1 MACLYSYMTCYFGI
15 CWDFFFFS
23 SCFDCSSAF
32 SLAVSH

>member
-15 CWDFFFFS
+15 CWDVFFN